1 MFRHVKRL
9 TFTGMSRPRF
19 IGLLLALL
27 TLAVYLPVARHGFI
41 LYDDGDYVTGNPMVR
56 NGLTLAGIKWAFT
69 TYHSAN
75 WHPLTWLSHMADCE
89 CFGLNPAG
97 PHCVNAL
104 LHAANTVLVFALWWQ
119 LMRGRTGKKTGAPD
133 DDDGAIWPAALIAAL
148 FAVHPLHVES
158 VAWIA
163 ERKDVLSTF
172 FGLLALLCYARYA
185 QDHAHAA
192 GNPRFSYRLSLL
204 FFILGLMSKPMLV
217 TLPFV
222 MLLLDYWPLQR
233 SNVLAAAMLPG
244 EAGSTSLPR
253 RSHAKAGHR
262 LLIEK
267 IPFFA
272 VTAAS
277 CVVTYLAQSRGAVRS
292 LAAVPLAYRLENVPV
307 AIVTYLLKLMWPARL
322 AIIYPMPRAIPAAVF
337 IGCSLLL
344 IVITAGVWLARK
356 RHPFLPV
363 GWFWFLGTLM
373 PVIGLVKVGDAAIAD
388 RYMYLPSI
396 GIFMVLAVGARR
408 IFERRSWPKLT
419 VPALAAVILAALTV
433 VTERQLRFWRNDE
446 TLFGH
451 AVRVTHDNVDAIL
464 NDGVALENEG
474 QPLQAIAQYRRAEQ
488 LAPSSW
494 LAHTDAADLLYY
506 TGDTNAA
513 LEEYRQAIQLQANSA
528 TLHDRLGA
536 VLAGLGDFGGAT
548 NEFRQA
554 INLDATDPAPH
565 LHLGTALARQND
577 LRGATNEFG
586 EAMRLSPGDPSP
598 LVEWARALLHDRR
611 DAEALD
617 RLHQALQ
624 MDPDNFQTLTFAAR
638 VLASDEHSEIRNG
651 AEALDLAKKAD
662 ALTRGG
668 QPLVED
674 VLGMAWAENGQ
685 FDAAQKAAAD
695 AIRLANAAGMKKEII
710 AAMQERLVL
719 YQKGQPW
726 REKPGS

>member
-1 MFRHVKRL
+1 
-9 TFTGMSRPRF
+9 MSRPRF

-27 TLAVYLPVARHGFI
+27 TLAVYLPVTRHGFI
-41 LYDDGDYVTGNPMVR
+41 LYDDGDYVTENPMVR
-56 NGLTLAGIKWAFT
+56 SGLTLAGIKWVFT

-104 LHAANTVLVFALWWQ
+104 LHATNTVLVFILWWR
-119 LMRGRTGKKTGAPD
+119 LMRGRTGKKTDAPD
-133 DDDGAIWPAALIAAL
+133 DDKGATWQAAFIAAL

-172 FGLLALLCYARYA
+172 FGLLALLSYTHYVHLKDRTQA
-185 QDHAHAA
+185 DGH
-192 GNPRFSYRLSLL
+192 PRSSIRNRLWAYSLSLL

-217 TLPFV
+217 TWPFV

-233 SNVLAAAMLPG
+233 YYHG
-244 EAGSTSLPR
+244 EVSERSRGNFSTFR
-253 RSHAKAGHR
+253 R
-262 LLIEK
+262 LLAEK

-277 CVVTYLAQSRGAVRS
+277 CVVTYLAQSQGAVRS

-307 AIVTYLLKLMWPARL
+307 AITTYLLKMIWPARL
-322 AIIYPMPRAIPAAVF
+322 AVIYPMPHAIPATVF
-337 IGCSLLL
+337 IACSVLL
-344 IVITAGVWLARK
+344 IVITTVVWLARK
-356 RHPFLPV
+356 QYPFLPV

-388 RYMYLPSI
+388 RYMYIPSI
-396 GIFMVLAVGARR
+396 GIFMVVAVGAGR
-408 IFERRSWPKLT
+408 ILKRMSFPKIT
-419 VPALAAVILAALTV
+419 APALAAVILAILTII
-433 VTERQLRFWRNDE
+433 TERQLQVWRNDE

-451 AVRVTHDNVDAIL
+451 AVRVTNNNVDAIL
-464 NDGVALENEG
+464 NYGVALENEG
-474 QPLQAIAQYRRAEQ
+474 KPLQAIAQYRRAEQ

-513 LEEYRQAIQLQANSA
+513 LEEYRQAIKLRADSA
-528 TLHDRLGA
+528 TLHDRLGT
-536 VLAGLGDFGGAT
+536 VLAGLGDFGEAT
-548 NEFRQA
+548 NEFGRA
-554 INLDATDPAPH
+554 MKLDAADPAPH

-577 LRGATNEFG
+577 LPGATNEFAA
-586 EAMRLSPGDPSP
+586 AMRLSPGDPSP
-598 LVEWARALLHDRR
+598 LIEWARALLHENRE
-611 DAEALD
+611 AEAIAK
-617 RLHQALQ
+617 LHQALQ

-638 VLASDEHSEIRNG
+638 VLASNEHSEIRNG
-651 AEALDLAKKAD
+651 AEALNLAKEAE

-695 AIRLANAAGMKKEII
+695 ATRLAESAGMKKEII
-710 AAMQERLVL
+710 AAMQERLDL
-719 YQKGQPW
+719 YKKGLPW
-726 REKPGS
+726 REKSDF

>member
-1 MFRHVKRL
+1 
-9 TFTGMSRPRF
+9 MSRPRF

-41 LYDDGDYVTGNPMVR
+41 LYDDGDYVTENPMVR
-56 NGLTLAGIKWAFT
+56 NGLTLAGLKWAFT

-89 CFGLNPAG
+89 WFGLNPAG

-119 LMRGRTGKKTGAPD
+119 LLRSRDESKARAPEND
-133 DDDGAIWPAALIAAL
+133 DAIWPAAFIAAL

-192 GNPRFSYRLSLL
+192 GNPRWAYRLSLL

-217 TLPFV
+217 TWPFV

-233 SNVLAAAMLPG
+233 SNVLAAAKLPG
-244 EAGSTSLPR
+244 EAGPTSLPR
-253 RSHAKAGHR
+253 RSQAKAGQR

-272 VTAAS
+272 ITVAS

-307 AIVTYLLKLMWPARL
+307 AIATYLLKMIWPAKL
-322 AIIYPMPRAIPAAVF
+322 AVIYPMPHAIPVALF
-337 IGCSLLL
+337 IGCSALLM
-344 IVITAGVWLARK
+344 IITAGVWLARK

-373 PVIGLVKVGDAAIAD
+373 PVIGLVKVGDAAMAD

-396 GIFMVLAVGARR
+396 GIFMVLAVGTRR
-408 IFERRSWPKLT
+408 IFERLALPKFT
-419 VPALAAVILAALTV
+419 APALAAIILAALTV
-433 VTERQLRFWRNDE
+433 GTERQLQFWRNDD

-451 AVRVTHDNVDAIL
+451 AVRVTDNNVDAIL
-464 NDGVALENEG
+464 NYGVALENEG
-474 QPLQAIAQYRRAEQ
+474 KPLQAIAQYRRAEQ

-494 LAHTDAADLLYY
+494 LARTDAADLLYY

-513 LEEYRQAIQLQANSA
+513 LEEYRQAIKLRADSA

-554 INLDATDPAPH
+554 INLDATDPAPR

-577 LRGATNEFG
+577 LRGATNEFAK
-586 EAMRLSPGDPSP
+586 AMRLSPGDPSP
-598 LVEWARALLHDRR
+598 LVEWARALLHENL
-611 DAEALD
+611 DAAAMAQ
-617 RLHQALQ
+617 LHRALQ

-638 VLASDEHSEIRNG
+638 VLASSEHSKIRNG
-651 AEALDLAKKAD
+651 AEALDLAKRAE

-674 VLGMAWAENGQ
+674 VLGMAWAENGH
-685 FDAAQKAAAD
+685 FDAAEKAATD
-695 AIRLANAAGMKKEII
+695 AIRLANAAGMKKEMI
-710 AAMQERLVL
+710 AAMQQRLDL
-719 YQKGQPW
+719 YKKEQPW
-726 REKPGS
+726 REKSDFNL